1 MDDMILMMSAAM
13 SAESLVEM
21 LEKDI
26 EKYKLSSS
34 EDKQKNFD
42 SLQITCLLIVTKRV
56 VPTLKDVTK
65 VSEQMKQHRSMLDF
79 LNGGNNKN

>member
-1 MDDMILMMSAAM
+1 MDDMILMMSAVM
-13 SAESLVEM
+13 PDEDLVKM

-26 EKYKLSSS
+26 EKYKLSSL

-79 LNGGNNKN
+79 LNGDNNKN

>member
-42 SLQITCLLIVTKRV
+42 SLQITCLLIVTKKV